1 MRYLGI
7 ARLRLL
13 MTTRTWSPIFVLA
26 VLPPAIAAI
35 AVATQE
41 EFFLHDA
48 QFHLPINA
56 AAATL
61 SWTLHAL
68 LLGAATAFSGSANRS
83 RAAVA
88 NAHVPDLLDT
98 APIAQGPRYWGD
110 VLGTF
115 AATAVVHIC
124 CVPLLAVVAAVSPLP
139 LTLFLWFEIVVLAFL
154 ILASAGAA
162 WQRSTSA
169 AKSSA
174 ARMAIG
180 FFVVTL
186 LLLILWMTTNM
197 RAFRDAVFNFLM
209 TRPSRAGWSD
219 VVAAVE
225 EPAMFVALFA
235 LLYAGTMLYY
245 HFSSTNRRAWE
256 N

>member
-35 AVATQE
+35 AVAAVE

-48 QFHLPINA
+48 EFQLPMNA
-56 AAATL
+56 AAASL
-61 SWTLHAL
+61 SWTLHAIFL
-68 LLGAATAFSGSANRS
+68 AAATAFSGSVTRS
-83 RAAVA
+83 REGAATV
-88 NAHVPDLLDT
+88 HVPDLLDT
-98 APIAQGPRYWGD
+98 VPIGQGPRFWGD
-110 VLGTF
+110 ALGTF
-115 AATAVVHIC
+115 AATGVIHVC
-124 CVPLLAVVAAVSPLP
+124 CLPLLAVVAAVSPLP
-139 LTLFLWFEIVVLAFL
+139 LGLFLGLETGVLALL

-162 WQRSTSA
+162 WQRSTA
-169 AKSSA
+169 ATKSGA

-180 FFVVTL
+180 FFEVVL
-186 LLLILWMTTNM
+186 FLVILWMTTNM
-197 RAFRDAVFNFLM
+197 RAFRDAMLNFLM
-209 TRPSRAGWSD
+209 SRPSPAGWSD

-225 EPAMFVALFA
+225 QPAAFVALVA

-245 HFSSTNRRAWE
+245 HFSSTSRRAWE